1 MIKYCPFAKFE
12 TSHCFTVYL
21 VMICAKLLIFMQ
33 IAYVTLF
40 QAENIFVIKSEI
52 HGFLKPRSI
61 LHIFLQKKIDQ
72 TNFRPPDTYID
83 PEHGLKAKWTKLAYI
98 LKII

>member
-1 MIKYCPFAKFE
+1 MIKYCPLAKFE
-12 TSHCFTVYL
+12 TSHCFTIYL

-40 QAENIFVIKSEI
+40 QAENIFVKKSEI

-61 LHIFLQKKIDQ
+61 LHIFFAKKLIKPIFVLQTHISTMNTGCKP
-72 TNFRPPDTYID
+72 RR
-83 PEHGLKAKWTKLAYI
+83 TKLAFI